1 MTASARQ
8 SDILK
13 LVRQQGSCTIVELAE
28 RLAVSD
34 ETIRRNVKPLV
45 SEGLVLKVHGGIIL
59 PHQFREPPI
68 QRRMLENREAKERI
82 AALVAEQVQDG
93 DSLVIDSG
101 STTVYVA
108 RALSEHSNLVVVTNS
123 TRIAGIL
130 AAGTGNQVFMAGGE
144 LRSHDAAAFG
154 AETLEFIQRFRVGHA
169 ILSIG
174 AVNATQGFMDHYLC
188 EAEFS
193 RAAMAQAERCIV
205 AADSSK
211 FDRSVLVQVCPLD
224 AVDLL
229 VPDTLPQPELA
240 RSLEAADLEVRVADR
255 A

>member
-1 MTASARQ
+1 MTVLARQ

-13 LVRQQGSCTIVELAE
+13 LVRQQGSCSIVELAE
-28 RLAVSD
+28 RLDVSD

-68 QRRMLENREAKERI
+68 QRRMLENKEAKEQIAARI
-82 AALVAEQVQDG
+82 AQQVQDG

-108 RALSEHSNLVVVTNS
+108 QALSEHSNLVVVTNS
-123 TRIAGIL
+123 TQIAGML
-130 AAGTGNQVFMAGGE
+130 AAGTDNHVFMAGGE

-154 AETLEFIQRFRVGHA
+154 AETLEFIRRFRVRHA
-169 ILSIG
+169 VLSMG

-193 RAAMAQAERCIV
+193 LAAMAVAERCIV

-211 FDRSVLVQVCPLD
+211 FDRGALVQVCPLD
-224 AVDLL
+224 EVDLL
-229 VPDTLPQPELA
+229 VTDTLPGHELT
-240 RSLEAADLEVRVADR
+240 RSLEAANVDVRVA
-255 A
+255 